1 MSRSFPMFTIAS
13 PASASSRASSS
24 PERNHN
30 PTCLERHS
38 QFLSDSDLFLGYR
51 NLWKERWL
59 AAKRKIRTDST
70 GSRRECICK
79 YRKVCICTGQNCT
92 SAHVAI
98 RQIRPQ
104 EVPQVSPRLT
114 EKRAM
119 IRSDVRQLS
128 DRPTVLRIVRHPL
141 RSISCGTNNAHS
153 AA

>member
-13 PASASSRASSS
+13 PASASSRASFGL
-24 PERNHN
+24 ERNHN

-79 YRKVCICTGQNCT
+79 YRTVCICTGQNCT

-104 EVPQVSPRLT
+104 EVPQVSPRLIE
-114 EKRAM
+114 EKKVEL
-119 IRSDVRQLS
+119 RSDQMFGSSVTGRQ
-128 DRPTVLRIVRHPL
+128 
-141 RSISCGTNNAHS
+141 SCVS
-153 AA
+153 CDIP

>member
-13 PASASSRASSS
+13 PASASSRASFGL
-24 PERNHN
+24 ERNHN

-59 AAKRKIRTDST
+59 PRERSGQTAQALS
-70 GSRRECICK
+70 SRRECICK
-79 YRKVCICTGQNCT
+79 YRTVCICTGQNCT

-104 EVPQVSPRLT
+104 EVPQVSPRLIE
-114 EKRAM
+114 EKKVEL
-119 IRSDVRQLS
+119 RSDQMFGSSVTGRQ
-128 DRPTVLRIVRHPL
+128 
-141 RSISCGTNNAHS
+141 SCVS
-153 AA
+153 CDIP